1 MQTQVNKTLANG
13 VVGEFYDDSPK
24 KVDTYILESG
34 AATNLIGSAFTV
46 SSQGVAQTGGSGVFA
61 GLLVNPKQYANYEIG
76 LGATN
81 EVANSVQASLSKMCR
96 VWCNVGGVAA
106 IGDTVFFDDTTGLL
120 GAGTA
125 GAGQTQVPN
134 CSVFYY
140 AAEANGLCVLEL
152 LN

>member
-34 AATNLIGSAFTV
+34 AVTNLIGSAF
-46 SSQGVAQTGGSGVFA
+46 GGSGVFA

-106 IGDTVFFDDTTGLL
+106 IGDTVFFDNTTGVL

-134 CSVFYY
+134 CAVFYY